1 MLNRILFVAI
11 LGLGLLAATPACQLP
26 APEKKRSPAPTVSLL
41 CSNAHA
47 SEAETRQTLKA
58 IPKLGIT
65 AHFTPRQFM
74 DRHQYPKA
82 RLTRTPATAL
92 PCDCTGNQTVSCPML
107 GNDQYGDCGP
117 VMCAHLLQI
126 ETYGQGKSG
135 FTEVQV
141 DQSALIQQY
150 LQVSGGDNGT
160 DEDMLVGPDGILM
173 SGLTGDPS
181 LTVVDHLDFDIT
193 DQKLTQYLID
203 NYYTVQLAWS
213 VPDEFIQTFG
223 TGKLYSAPGIPDPNN
238 GHYTPLSDVDAK
250 GNYGLW
256 TWGTYCWVS
265 QAFVNSVQPQ
275 AFVTLGARQFNA
287 QGYDSKGRHVSQQAA
302 IWVQL
307 GGNSSIAQALV
318 AKFPAAVTPTPL
330 PTPTPMP
337 TPAPA
342 SPSWVT
348 ALIAALPQVLAAPG
362 GVAGRRS
369 CCALLSP
376 GQACGHR
383 GCCAAVLPGIRRPVT
398 GVLATAPG

>member
-1 MLNRILFVAI
+1 M
-11 LGLGLLAATPACQLP
+11 
-26 APEKKRSPAPTVSLL
+26 
-41 CSNAHA
+41 H
-47 SEAETRQTLKA
+47 
-58 IPKLGIT
+58 
-65 AHFTPRQFM
+65 
-74 DRHQYPKA
+74 
-82 RLTRTPATAL
+82 
-92 PCDCTGNQTVSCPML
+92 
-107 GNDQYGDCGP
+107 
-117 VMCAHLLQI
+117 HLLQI

-348 ALIAALPQVLAAPG
+348 ALIAALPQVLALLA
-362 GVAGRRS
+362 
-369 CCALLSP
+369 ALL
-376 GQACGHR
+376 GGGAAVHCYHLGKR
-383 GCCAAVLPGIRRPVT
+383 VGTAAAVLLCCLAFAGQSQACLLQHLAERVHLRPHKVLKLDPQLRHEET
-398 GVLATAPG
+398 PYQRMPKAPEDCPNGVCPAR